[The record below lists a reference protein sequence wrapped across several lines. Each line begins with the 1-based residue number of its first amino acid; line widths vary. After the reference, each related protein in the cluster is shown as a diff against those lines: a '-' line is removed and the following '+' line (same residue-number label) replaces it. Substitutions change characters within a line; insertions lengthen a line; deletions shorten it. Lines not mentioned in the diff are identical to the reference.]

1 MHGYLSN
8 GESFNVQKSLLKKD
22 FNVYS
27 PDLKGFGNN
36 KDMPYPYALID
47 YVNEVKDYIKINS
60 IVSPSV
66 IAHSFGGRVILK
78 ALLDGDGA
86 SLFNK
91 IVLVDSAGLKPKKTI
106 KKHLKKITFN
116 VLKHFINRE
125 RLGRFYSSDYLA
137 LDDMMKQSFIKVISE
152 NFDKRL
158 SEIKNPTLIVYGE
171 NDKETPL
178 YMAKRFHVGIEGSK
192 LIVIKNAGHFCFL
205 NSPMKFYMEVKEF
218 LLS

>member
-8 GESFNVQKSLLKKD
+8 GESFAVQKNLLKKD

-36 KDMPYPYALID
+36 KDMPYPYALSD
-47 YVNEVKDYIKINS
+47 YVNEVKDYLKTNS
-60 IVSPSV
+60 IENPSV
-66 IAHSFGGRVILK
+66 IAHSFGGRILLK
-78 ALLDGDGA
+78 ALLDEDGDW
-86 SLFNK
+86 LFNK

-106 KKHLKKITFN
+106 KKRLKKISFN
-116 VLKHFINRE
+116 ILKRFINRQK
-125 RLGRFYSSDYLA
+125 LACFYSSDYLA
-137 LDDMMKQSFIKVISE
+137 LDDTMKQSFAMIISE
-152 NFDKRL
+152 TFDSRL
-158 SEIKNPTLIVYGE
+158 IEIKKPTLIVYGE

-178 YMAKRFHVGIEGSK
+178 YMARRFHDGIEGSK

-205 NSPMKFYMEVKEF
+205 DSPMKFYMEVKEF

>member
-1 MHGYLSN
+1 M
-8 GESFNVQKSLLKKD
+8 QKNLLKKD

-36 KDMPYPYALID
+36 INMPYPYALID
-47 YVNEVKDYIKINS
+47 YVNEVKDYLKTNS

-66 IAHSFGGRVILK
+66 IAHSFGGRVLLK

-106 KKHLKKITFN
+106 KKRLKKISFN
-116 VLKHFINRE
+116 VLKRFISRE
-125 RLGRFYSSDYLA
+125 RLARFYSSDYLA
-137 LDDMMKQSFIKVISE
+137 LSDTMKQSFVKVISE
-152 NFDKRL
+152 SFDKRL
-158 SEIKNPTLIVYGE
+158 NEIKKPTLIIYGE

-178 YMAKRFHVGIEGSK
+178 YMARRFHDGIVDSK

-205 NSPMKFYMEVKEF
+205 DSPMKFYMEVKEF